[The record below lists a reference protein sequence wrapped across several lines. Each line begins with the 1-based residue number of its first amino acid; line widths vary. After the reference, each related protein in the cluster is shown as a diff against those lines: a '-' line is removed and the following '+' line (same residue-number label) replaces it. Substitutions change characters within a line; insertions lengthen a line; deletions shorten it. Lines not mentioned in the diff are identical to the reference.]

1 VYLGGGGVYAW
12 YKLNEQARA
21 GEAPVEPVEPAPA
34 PAPTPAPVAA
44 AVEPSPA
51 QLSAAQDKVAE
62 AEAAVAKVAA
72 SADAGAKEELSR
84 VESSLTAAKNIVSE
98 AIAKA
103 EAEAAEVV

>member
-1 VYLGGGGVYAW
+1 M
-12 YKLNEQARA
+12 KEA
-21 GEAPVEPVEPAPA
+21 GEALAAAGTTVTTAAGDAVKEAQVALES
-34 PAPTPAPVAA
+34 VAA